1 MAAATH
7 IDGATAKTVVAR
19 LAEQTSLRL
28 AAMDGGGAKPS
39 AAAIQHQHQHQPQQQ
54 PAVRQN
60 QPHDAHAMAATSTT
74 THLETGPTAR
84 QASAGIAPPS
94 AEVPPIARKF

>member
-28 AAMDGGGAKPS
+28 AAMDGKPG

-94 AEVPPIARKF
+94 AEVPPNARKF